1 MTQEHAPEIKPLN
14 EEEIDELNQL
24 LFDYSEQVEKA
35 HSKPDADVDC
45 IFGISELDGFFTAL
59 LTGPAPVSPSIWM
72 PAIWRGWLPEFENE
86 AAAER
91 LTDLLMRHMDAL
103 ADSLF
108 ENPET
113 FAPLYEISDDEDE
126 ETIVADEWCYGYMRA
141 IALQENDWKCLFDTQ
156 PELISS
162 ILLFSGLSDEEIPDD
177 AAFEQRRDELPDQVF
192 AVRDFWL
199 AESEKPKTPRA
210 GRNDPCPCGSGRKY
224 KQCCLH

>member
-1 MTQEHAPEIKPLN
+1 MTDSQAIQPLN
-14 EEEIDELNQL
+14 EQEIDELNQL
-24 LFDYSEQVEKA
+24 LFDYSEKVEKA
-35 HSKPDADVDC
+35 HGKPEADVDC

-59 LTGPAPVSPSIWM
+59 LTGPVPVSPTVWM
-72 PAIWRGWLPEFENE
+72 PAIWRGWLPEFATESE
-86 AAAER
+86 AEH
-91 LTDLLMRHMDAL
+91 LTNLLMRHMDSL

-113 FAPLYEISDDEDE
+113 FAPLYEISDDEAE

-141 IALQENDWKCLFDTQ
+141 VALHERDWQPLLDNQ
-156 PELISS
+156 PELISA
-162 ILLFSGLSDEEIPDD
+162 ILLFSGLSEDEIPDD
-177 AAFEQRRDELPDQVF
+177 ATLDELRDNLPDNVF
-192 AVRDFWL
+192 AIRDFWL